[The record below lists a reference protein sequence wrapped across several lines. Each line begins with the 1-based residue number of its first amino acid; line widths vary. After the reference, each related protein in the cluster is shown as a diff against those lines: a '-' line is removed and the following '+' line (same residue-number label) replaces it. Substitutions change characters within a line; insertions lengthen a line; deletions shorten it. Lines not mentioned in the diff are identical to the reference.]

1 MCQECLQKGER
12 TGARENLHLVTI
24 SPCVSFRGLILLVY
38 LAFCQLARL
47 EMAQLSTAMIRLGDD
62 VRERVRHQLHDLQ
75 LL

>member
-1 MCQECLQKGER
+1 MCQECLQKGEG
-12 TGARENLHLVTI
+12 TGARENLHLVTTN
-24 SPCVSFRGLILLVY
+24 PCVSFRGLILLVY

-47 EMAQLSTAMIRLGDD
+47 EMAQLSTAVRHLGDG